1 MKKVFLAIA
10 VVTLLASCG
19 GNATKTEETKVD
31 STAVSTDTTK
41 MVVDSTKVDTTS
53 VK

>member
-1 MKKVFLAIA
+1 MKKVFLAIG

-19 GNATKTEETKVD
+19 GNATKTEATTTD
-31 STAVSTDTTK
+31 STAVS
-41 MVVDSTKVDTTS
+41 VDSTKVLVDTTKVDTTS

>member
-1 MKKVFLAIA
+1 MKKVFLAIG

-19 GNATKTEETKVD
+19 GNATKTEEVKSDSTVVSVD
-31 STAVSTDTTK
+31 STHASVDT
-41 MVVDSTKVDTTS
+41 TKVDTTS

>member
-1 MKKVFLAIA
+1 MKKVFFAIG
-10 VVTLLASCG
+10 VVAFLSSCG
-19 GNATKTEETKVD
+19 GNASKTEGTNVD
-31 STAVSTDTTK
+31 STTVSTDTTK

>member
-1 MKKVFLAIA
+1 MKKVFLTIG

-19 GNATKTEETKVD
+19 GNATKTEEATTD
-31 STAVSTDTTK
+31 STAVS
-41 MVVDSTKVDTTS
+41 VDSTKVDTTS